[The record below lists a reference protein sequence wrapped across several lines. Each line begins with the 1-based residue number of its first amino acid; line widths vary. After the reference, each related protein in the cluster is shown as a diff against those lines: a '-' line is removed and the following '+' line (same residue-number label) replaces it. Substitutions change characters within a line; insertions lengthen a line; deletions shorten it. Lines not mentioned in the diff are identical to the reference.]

1 MKLYPVKYKGE
12 VLDGYHVTRC
22 GRFFGKRGTELS
34 VYYPTERDTNPY
46 PRVSVGKAV
55 TCHTLMAHTFIPFPT
70 PETRP
75 EGFEQLPEQWQKYI
89 LAAEKRYNIEL
100 QVDHIN
106 LDKYDWGIENLR
118 WVTSSTNQQYYQ
130 DHKKK
135 LREANLHVK

>member
-1 MKLYPVKYKGE
+1 MKMYPVKYKGE

-22 GRFFGKRGTELS
+22 GRFFGKRGTELA

-46 PRVSVGKAV
+46 PRVSVGKPV
-55 TCHTLMAHTFIPFPT
+55 TCHTLMAHTFIPFPA
-70 PETRP
+70 PENRP
-75 EGFEQLPEQWQKYI
+75 EGFDDLPEQWKDYI
-89 LAAEKRYNIEL
+89 LRAEKRYNIEL

-135 LREANLHVK
+135 LREGNLAA